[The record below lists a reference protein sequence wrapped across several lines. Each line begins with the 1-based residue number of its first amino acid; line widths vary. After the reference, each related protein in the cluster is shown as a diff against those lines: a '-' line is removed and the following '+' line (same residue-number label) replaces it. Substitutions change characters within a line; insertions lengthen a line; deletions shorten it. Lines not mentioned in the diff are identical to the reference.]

1 MIEGLKISNFQSHR
15 DSSLEF
21 SPGVNA
27 LVGDSDCGKSAVM
40 RALLWVIT
48 NQPQG
53 DAHVSNW
60 LKDKKGKVKGLCQV
74 SVLVDA
80 GVITRS
86 RGKDE
91 NSYELHPWNE
101 GTPLEDSQAVR
112 FEAMRSDV
120 PVEISRTF
128 GIGPVNIQRQMD
140 PPFLISATPGE
151 AARYINSLVDLSEI
165 DTAMSVTNSM
175 SRECSADMK
184 AANEAVLRLEGEV
197 GSLGWV
203 QELERLTDS
212 VESLEGSLK
221 EAQGKHG
228 TLTDELGRLEAA
240 ARQWASVDLYVKEV
254 EKVLERLEKVSRS
267 LDGAMS
273 KYNRLNKDFLA
284 FKAVEKSLRG
294 MERVD
299 EVSGLLDRAGELLG
313 ALDKSRRLLD
323 AGKLEEYTGAA
334 RSASLDL
341 EKVEKVLSRLS
352 RMGSALEGTRES
364 LERSQNDLSNLHRGL
379 EVIGRAD
386 REIEELERSL
396 EGKVCPCCGRPIHRA
411 EK

>member
-60 LKDKKGKVKGLCQV
+60 LKDKKGKVKGICQV
-74 SVLVDA
+74 SVVLDTGTV
-80 GVITRS
+80 TRS

-91 NSYELHPWNE
+91 NSYEYRPDDDGSPVE
-101 GTPLEDSQAVR
+101 APSVR

-184 AANEAVLRLEGEV
+184 AANGAVSRLEGEV

-203 QELERLTDS
+203 KDLEKVADAA
-212 VESLEGSLK
+212 ESLEGSLK

-240 ARQWASVDLYVKEV
+240 ARRWASLDLYAREV

-284 FKAVEKSLRG
+284 FRAVEKSLRG

-313 ALDKSRRLLD
+313 ALDRSRRLLD
-323 AGKLEEYTGAA
+323 AGKLTEYAGAA

-341 EKVEKVLSRLS
+341 EKVEQVLSRLS

-364 LERSQNDLSNLHRGL
+364 LERSQNDLANLHKGL
-379 EVIGRAD
+379 EAIERAD

-396 EGKVCPCCGRPIHRA
+396 EGKVCPCCGRPMHRT